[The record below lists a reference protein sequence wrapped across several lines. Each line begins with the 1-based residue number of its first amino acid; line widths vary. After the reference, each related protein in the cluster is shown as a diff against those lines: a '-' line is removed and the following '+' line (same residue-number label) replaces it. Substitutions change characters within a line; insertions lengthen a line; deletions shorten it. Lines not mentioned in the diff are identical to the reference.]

1 MSGRRGGRH
10 RTLFALIALGIA
22 NHIVLTGT
30 RVAVTLDAL
39 AGGATAATAGVL
51 IALYAFLPM
60 LLAVPVGRVIDRIG
74 VRRPML
80 VGSIGVAA
88 GAALPALWPGLP
100 TLYVAATLLGASFM
114 IFQVATQYATGELSG
129 ADARAE
135 GYSLLAL
142 GYSLS
147 SFAGPLVAGFVI
159 DHWGFRSAYALL
171 VVFPLLPIVA
181 LAAGRLALPRPA
193 ERHVAATGHGSALG
207 LLTHAKLRRVFAL
220 NVLFALAWDLHT
232 IFVPVYGA
240 SVGLTASQVGM
251 VLSSFALATFAVRL
265 AMPVLARRFSEFQ
278 VLTVAL
284 FVAAVAYCGFPFTTG
299 AATMMALSFALGLGL
314 GSGQPMVMSLLYTH
328 SPPGRMG
335 EAAGVRMSVVQSMAV
350 AVPLVFGALGA
361 TIGLAPLF
369 WSVGACLVAGS
380 YVARRPQR

>member
-1 MSGRRGGRH
+1 M
-10 RTLFALIALGIA
+10 
-22 NHIVLTGT
+22 
-30 RVAVTLDAL
+30 
-39 AGGATAATAGVL
+39 
-51 IALYAFLPM
+51 
-60 LLAVPVGRVIDRIG
+60 
-74 VRRPML
+74 
-80 VGSIGVAA
+80 
-88 GAALPALWPGLP
+88 
-100 TLYVAATLLGASFM
+100 
-114 IFQVATQYATGELSG
+114 
-129 ADARAE
+129 
-135 GYSLLAL
+135 
-142 GYSLS
+142 
-147 SFAGPLVAGFVI
+147 
-159 DHWGFRSAYALL
+159 
-171 VVFPLLPIVA
+171 FPLLPIVA

-193 ERHVAATGHGSALG
+193 ERHAAATGRGSALG

-240 SVGLTASQVGM
+240 SVGLSASQVGM

-265 AMPVLARRFSEFQ
+265 AMPVLARRFSEFE

-380 YVARRPQR
+380 WVARRPQR